1 MDGRATRKWNGRR
14 VRGGD
19 LELQKSNKK
28 TWVGLAVL
36 LIIFVTVSVVLN
48 TNKPKDYP
56 PFLST
61 SPSPS
66 GVKGF
71 YTYMEEENGTQLFKH
86 EPSLLQK
93 EEGKLLLMVEPALVT
108 EQAIMEDYIE
118 FVEAGNTILI
128 FKRNL
133 EGMFDISTDFGVMDS
148 ETTTLKSDDGTK
160 FNVTMF
166 SQVRLIPE
174 DGDQVLLQDDLGAIA
189 IKREIGEGH
198 LIAVNSPDWLVNQY
212 ILEEDNLDVVLGLL
226 EEESWNGVLFD
237 EYTHQSKGNGV
248 IEVYP
253 MWLLVAGLQLILLT
267 LLWLLY
273 KGKRFGPIQIP
284 REDYVRFSDERITA
298 LATWYQKGKAYQESL
313 NNQAE
318 YLRLILREKWGI
330 SHQKEW
336 KDLKELLITKVN
348 EMTSED
354 LSTLLDEIES
364 VLKKQQITKQE
375 YLLWSKRLDR
385 LRKEVEEG

>member
-1 MDGRATRKWNGRR
+1 
-14 VRGGD
+14 
-19 LELQKSNKK
+19 
-28 TWVGLAVL
+28 
-36 LIIFVTVSVVLN
+36 
-48 TNKPKDYP
+48 
-56 PFLST
+56 
-61 SPSPS
+61 
-66 GVKGF
+66 
-71 YTYMEEENGTQLFKH
+71 
-86 EPSLLQK
+86 
-93 EEGKLLLMVEPALVT
+93 
-108 EQAIMEDYIE
+108 
-118 FVEAGNTILI
+118 
-128 FKRNL
+128 
-133 EGMFDISTDFGVMDS
+133 
-148 ETTTLKSDDGTK
+148 
-160 FNVTMF
+160 
-166 SQVRLIPE
+166 
-174 DGDQVLLQDDLGAIA
+174 
-189 IKREIGEGH
+189 
-198 LIAVNSPDWLVNQY
+198 VNSPDWLVNQY